1 MKNKLIILT
10 TAVALAGSTPAF
22 SAEKKED
29 KHEHKAGDKHE
40 EHHGLPDSKIAVPA
54 DAAGIW
60 KAIAEQQKTLTEQLA
75 ASAFEKTDDT
85 VGALAQLINALPAKA
100 TADKAKLAKAHT
112 KAAVNVL
119 EDIHHLADDK
129 AKAKAEAKL
138 PLLDSA
144 LKTLQASVPAA

>member
-1 MKNKLIILT
+1 MKTTIKLLTIILSV
-10 TAVALAGSTPAF
+10 AVGAAAPSAF
-22 SAEKKED
+22 AAEKKKD
-29 KHEHKAGDKHE
+29 EHGH

-60 KAIAEQQKTLTEQLA
+60 KEIAAQQKTLTEQLA
-75 ASAFEKTDDT
+75 ASQFAKTDDT
-85 VGALAQLINALPAKA
+85 IGALAKLIKALP
-100 TADKAKLAKAHT
+100 DKAAAARQKLAKAQT

>member
-1 MKNKLIILT
+1 MNTKLLILT
-10 TAVALAGSTPAF
+10 TAFALALASSTPAF

-29 KHEHKAGDKHE
+29 KHEHGK
-40 EHHGLPDSKIAVPA
+40 HHGLPESQIAVPA
-54 DAAGIW
+54 DTAGIW

-85 VGALAQLINALPAKA
+85 VGALAKLINALPAK
-100 TADKAKLAKAHT
+100 TPTDKAKMAKAQT

-138 PLLDSA
+138 PLLESA
-144 LKTLQASVPAA
+144 LKALQGNVPAA

>member
-10 TAVALAGSTPAF
+10 TAIALAGSTPAF
-22 SAEKKED
+22 SAEKKAD
-29 KHEHKAGDKHE
+29 KHEHG
-40 EHHGLPDSKIAVPA
+40 EHHGLPESKIAVPA

-60 KAIAEQQKTLTEQLA
+60 KAIVEQQKTLTEQLA

-85 VGALAQLINALPAKA
+85 VGALAKLINALPAKA
-100 TADKAKLAKAHT
+100 AADKAKMAKAQT

>member
-1 MKNKLIILT
+1 MKQTRIILT
-10 TAVALAGSTPAF
+10 IALSLAIGAVSQSMFA
-22 SAEKKED
+22 AEKKD
-29 KHEHKAGDKHE
+29 DHGHA
-40 EHHGLPDSKIAVPA
+40 HHGLPESKIAVPA

-60 KAIAEQQKTLTEQLA
+60 KAIGEQQKTLTEQLA
-75 ASAFEKTDDT
+75 ASQFEKTDDT
-85 VGALAQLINALPAKA
+85 IGALAKLIQALPAKA
-100 TADKAKLAKAHT
+100 AADKAKMAKGQT

-144 LKTLQASVPAA
+144 LKAIQASVPGA

>member
-1 MKNKLIILT
+1 MKTTSKLLT
-10 TAVALAGSTPAF
+10 IALTLALGAAAPCAF
-22 SAEKKED
+22 AAEKKKD
-29 KHEHKAGDKHE
+29 EHGH

-54 DAAGIW
+54 DTAGIW

-85 VGALAQLINALPAKA
+85 VGALAKLIKALPDKA
-100 TADKAKLAKAHT
+100 AADKAKMAKAQT

>member
-1 MKNKLIILT
+1 MKQT
-10 TAVALAGSTPAF
+10 TAIIAIALSLAVGAAAPSAF
-22 SAEKKED
+22 AAERKKD
-29 KHEHKAGDKHE
+29 EHGH
-40 EHHGLPDSKIAVPA
+40 EHHGLPESKIAVPA

-60 KAIAEQQKTLTEQLA
+60 KAITEQQKTLTEQLA

-85 VGALAQLINALPAKA
+85 VDALAKLINALPAKA
-100 TADKAKLAKAHT
+100 AADKAKMAKAQT

-119 EDIHHLADDK
+119 EDIHHLADGK

-144 LKTLQASVPAA
+144 LKSLQGSVPAA